1 MAIIT
6 MSGPSIFG
14 ADVMTRKQSAA
25 HRRVST
31 THWALLS
38 GFRIGGMEYGYV
50 FFEIRAFIRA
60 NPGVRPVEVRRI
72 SFFFWRRKGPEAR
85 SFFSERGARLRALS
99 QCSFCG
105 LLLFL
110 KFLGHDGVDA
120 GNGRDVHDVAH
131 GTFDVG
137 EVNRLVQSDLN
148 RADDLR
154 FAHSLNQLVSCV
166 C

>member
-1 MAIIT
+1 MLCLLCLSVYRFLLLIDLMTGINTSTPDMAIIT

-72 SFFFWRRKGPEAR
+72 SFFFWRRKGPKAR
-85 SFFSERGARLRALS
+85 SFFSGRSARLRALP
-99 QCSFCG
+99 Q
-105 LLLFL
+105 LFVL
-110 KFLGHDGVDA
+110 RLIAFP
-120 GNGRDVHDVAH
+120 
-131 GTFDVG
+131 
-137 EVNRLVQSDLN
+137 EVSWPRWRRCRQWP
-148 RADDLR
+148 
-154 FAHSLNQLVSCV
+154 
-166 C
+166 